1 MRLLH
6 TLLLAASTLLPLSSL
21 AVEGR
26 DYPSSMGY
34 SSQWLCNGQGK
45 FSWYCEDEPA
55 PEKDETEASGSP
67 KPKDKPATREEM
79 AVKELDQIRK
89 DLDAKRA
96 LSVVHPTEENVK
108 AYMAAQQV
116 EIVRAAYYADVWR
129 RVLWQ
134 NAELNLGVKN
144 PMNNS
149 AIKVKNRERDK
160 AEIDTITELS
170 KEWGIFFFFKGDCPY
185 CKHMVPALQW
195 LTRSYD
201 MTILPI
207 SMDGSSIDGLPPA
220 VRDNGLSQKLGVEV
234 VPLFVLGNVK
244 TGKMVIIGS
253 GVLSLQDFVE
263 RIYVLTQTKPG
274 EL

>member
-1 MRLLH
+1 MSFARSLMCAF
-6 TLLLAASTLLPLSSL
+6 LAATLPAAAH

-26 DYPSSMGY
+26 DYPSSIGY
-34 SSQWLCNGQGK
+34 SSEWKCTGQGK
-45 FSWYCEDEPA
+45 FSWYCDEEPEGDASSTQA
-55 PEKDETEASGSP
+55 PSRKAE
-67 KPKDKPATREEM
+67 TREEI
-79 AVKELDQIRK
+79 AVRELEQIRK

-96 LSVVHPTEENVK
+96 LAVVHPTPENIK
-108 AYMAAQQV
+108 AYMAAQQF
-116 EIVRAAYYADVWR
+116 EIERAAYFADVWR

-134 NAELNLGVKN
+134 NASLNFEMKN

-149 AIKVKNRERDK
+149 AIKVNKREREQNEHETMI
-160 AEIDTITELS
+160 ALA
-170 KEWGIFFFFKGDCPY
+170 KEWGLFFFFKGDCSY
-185 CKHMVPALQW
+185 CKHMVPTLQW
-195 LTRSYD
+195 ITRTYD

-220 VRDNGLSQKLGVEV
+220 VPDNGIAANLGVDA

-244 TGKMVIIGS
+244 TGKMVIVGS

-274 EL
+274 DL

>member
-1 MRLLH
+1 MRF
-6 TLLLAASTLLPLSSL
+6 TFSIICILLAASMSMAAH

-26 DYPSSMGY
+26 DYPSGIGY
-34 SSQWLCNGQGK
+34 SSEWKCDGQGK
-45 FSWYCEDEPA
+45 FSWYCDEEL
-55 PEKDETEASGSP
+55 EKIDAHPQKDAQEP
-67 KPKDKPATREEM
+67 KKKETREEI
-79 AVKELDQIRK
+79 AVRELEKIRK

-96 LSVVHPTEENVK
+96 LAVVHPTPENIK
-108 AYMAAQQV
+108 AYMAAQQF
-116 EIVRAAYYADVWR
+116 EIERAAYFADVWR

-134 NAELNLGVKN
+134 NAELNLELKN

-149 AIKVKNRERDK
+149 AIKVKNREREQNEHETMTALAKD
-160 AEIDTITELS
+160 
-170 KEWGIFFFFKGDCPY
+170 WGLFFFFKGDCQY

-207 SMDGSSIDGLPPA
+207 SMDGSNIEGLPPA
-220 VRDNGLSQKLGVEV
+220 VMNNGMAEKLGVEA
-234 VPLFVLGNVK
+234 VPLYVLGNVK

-274 EL
+274 DL

>member
-1 MRLLH
+1 MRFAFSMIGALLVASMSM
-6 TLLLAASTLLPLSSL
+6 AAH

-26 DYPSSMGY
+26 DSPSGIGY
-34 SSQWLCNGQGK
+34 SSEWKCDGQGK
-45 FSWYCEDEPA
+45 FSWYCDEEP
-55 PEKDETEASGSP
+55 KQIDEQTREPSQ
-67 KPKDKPATREEM
+67 KPKKSETREEI
-79 AVKELDQIRK
+79 AVRELEQIRK
-89 DLDAKRA
+89 ELDAKRA
-96 LSVVHPTEENVK
+96 LAVVHPTPENIK

-116 EIVRAAYYADVWR
+116 EIERAAYFSDIWR

-134 NAELNLGVKN
+134 NAELNLGMKN

-160 AEIDTITELS
+160 AEIDTITELA
-170 KEWGIFFFFKGDCPY
+170 KEWGVFFFFKGDCPY

-195 LTRSYD
+195 LTSAYD

-207 SMDGSSIDGLPPA
+207 SMDGSSIEGLPP
-220 VRDNGLSQKLGVEV
+220 VVQDNGLAQKLGVEV

-253 GVLSLQDFVE
+253 GALSIQDFVE

>member
-1 MRLLH
+1 MRLAH
-6 TLLLAASTLLPLSSL
+6 TLLWAITVLAPLTAL

-26 DYPSSMGY
+26 DYPSSIGY
-34 SSQWLCNGQGK
+34 SSEWKCNGQGK

-55 PEKDETEASGSP
+55 PQQTDNESNAAPKATE
-67 KPKDKPATREEM
+67 TREEL
-79 AVKELDQIRK
+79 AVKELEKIRK

-96 LSVVHPTEENVK
+96 LSVVHPTPENIK

-116 EIVRAAYYADVWR
+116 EIERAAYYADVWR

-134 NAELNLGVKN
+134 SAELNLGLKN

-160 AEIDTITELS
+160 VEIDTITELA

-201 MTILPI
+201 MTILSI
-207 SMDGSSIDGLPPA
+207 SMDGTSIDGLPPA
-220 VRDNGLSQKLGVEV
+220 VQDNGLAQKLGVEV

>member
-1 MRLLH
+1 MWLAH
-6 TLLLAASTLLPLSSL
+6 TLLIAASALIPM
-21 AVEGR
+21 AAFAIEGR
-26 DYPSSMGY
+26 DYPSGMGY
-34 SSQWLCNGQGK
+34 SSEWTCSGHGK
-45 FSWYCEDEPA
+45 FSWYCEDPPV
-55 PEKDETEASGSP
+55 PEKADSGPNSPPKTTES
-67 KPKDKPATREEM
+67 REEF
-79 AVKELDQIRK
+79 AVKELDKIRK

-96 LSVVHPTEENVK
+96 LSVVHPTEENIK

-116 EIVRAAYYADVWR
+116 EIVRAAFYADVWR

-134 NAELNLGVKN
+134 NAELNLGLKS

-160 AEIDTITELS
+160 DETETMTALA
-170 KEWGIFFFFKGDCPY
+170 KEWGMFFFFKGDCPY

-201 MTILPI
+201 MSILPI
-207 SMDGSSIDGLPPA
+207 SLDGSSIEGLPTP
-220 VRDNGLSQKLGVEV
+220 VQDNGLAKKLGVEA
-234 VPLFVLGNVK
+234 VPLFILGNAK

-274 EL
+274 DL

>member
-1 MRLLH
+1 MRFSPVLVC
-6 TLLLAASTLLPLSSL
+6 TLLSVVMPLASL

-26 DYPSSMGY
+26 DYQSGLGY
-34 SSQWLCNGQGK
+34 SSEWKCDGQGK
-45 FSWYCEDEPA
+45 FSWYCDEELEQIDGPPKEA
-55 PEKDETEASGSP
+55 PKQSTKAE
-67 KPKDKPATREEM
+67 TREEI
-79 AVKELDQIRK
+79 AVRELEQIRK

-96 LSVVHPTEENVK
+96 LAVVHPTPENIK
-108 AYMAAQQV
+108 AYMAAQQF
-116 EIVRAAYYADVWR
+116 EIERAAYFADVWR

-149 AIKVKNRERDK
+149 AIKVKNSERDK
-160 AEIDTITELS
+160 AEMDTMTTLA
-170 KEWGIFFFFKGDCPY
+170 KEWGVFFFFKGDCPY

-201 MTILPI
+201 MTILPV
-207 SMDGSSIDGLPPA
+207 SMDGSTIEGLPPA
-220 VRDNGLSQKLGVEV
+220 VQDNGMAQKLGVEV

-244 TGKMVIIGS
+244 TGKMVVIGS

>member
-1 MRLLH
+1 MSFARSLMCIF
-6 TLLLAASTLLPLSSL
+6 LAATLPAAAH

-26 DYPSSMGY
+26 DYPSSIGY
-34 SSQWLCNGQGK
+34 SSEWKCTGQGK
-45 FSWYCEDEPA
+45 FSWYCDEEPEVDASSPQA
-55 PEKDETEASGSP
+55 PSRKAE
-67 KPKDKPATREEM
+67 TREEI
-79 AVKELDQIRK
+79 AVRELKQIRK

-96 LSVVHPTEENVK
+96 LAVVHPTPENIK

-116 EIVRAAYYADVWR
+116 EIERAAYFADVWR

-149 AIKVKNRERDK
+149 AIKVKNSERDK
-160 AEIDTITELS
+160 AETDTMTALA
-170 KEWGIFFFFKGDCPY
+170 KEWGMFFFFKGDCPY

-195 LTRSYD
+195 LSRSYD
-201 MTILPI
+201 MTILPV
-207 SMDGSSIDGLPPA
+207 SMDGSSIEGLPSA
-220 VRDNGLSQKLGVEV
+220 VQDNGLSQKLGADV

-244 TGKMVIIGS
+244 TGKMVVIGS

-274 EL
+274 DL